1 VPFNISCGSCYFCSR
16 GLLSNCHN
24 VNPNATA
31 VGGIYGYSH
40 TCGGYDG
47 GQAEYVRV
55 PFADVGPTLIPDWM
69 DDEDAVLLTDAVAT
83 GYFGAQ
89 LGDIGE
95 GDTVVVLG
103 AGPVGLF
110 AARSAWFMGAARVVV
125 VDQLEYRLEKAR
137 TFAYA
142 ETVNFAEVDDVV
154 VQLKRTTSG
163 LGADVVIDAVGA
175 EADGNLIQ
183 HVTGA
188 KLKLQ
193 GGSPMALNWAI
204 DGVRK
209 GGTVS
214 VMGAYGPIF
223 SAVRFGD
230 AVNKGL
236 TLRMNQA
243 PVKRQWPR
251 LFEHVRA
258 GYLTPSDIV
267 TYASRSSTSPTATTS
282 SPPSSTTA
290 SRCSSSREKADRSIM
305 SEQIPVYTAAAP
317 PVPSPAELRAR
328 IPGWGVD
335 LDPAD
340 RPAYPRER
348 PEETGA
354 HWALPERQPETSP
367 RERSVEH
374 EMLPPVFGTTHRC
387 TVCRAPSGDSPT
399 AAAARPAP
407 PTGCCSSPPTGWTRS
422 RATCAPSP
430 RPGRTTRSPR
440 PGCGPSSRRA
450 DSRRA
455 GTAAGPTRGTGG
467 RTRSS
472 SPARGCWEARQR
484 CSACA
489 GWCVG
494 AVADTPAR
502 SSAGHALSWRA
513 SRAYSSSSARYRS
526 RARFGSQATSKELRA
541 SCTSCSRDRS
551 AASAR
556 RT

>member
-1 VPFNISCGSCYFCSR
+1 MVYRGPYKVRVEEKDVPAIEHPNDAIVRVALAAICGSDLHLYHGMMPDTRVGTTFGHEFIGVVEQVGPSVERLKVGDRVMVPFNISCGSCYFCSR

-31 VGGIYGYSH
+31 VGGIYAYSH

-193 GGSPMALNWAI
+193 GGSPVALNWAI

-209 GGTVS
+209 GGHRLGHGGLRPDLQRREVRRRREQGADPADEPGTCQATVAAALRARAGRLPHAERHRHLR
-214 VMGAYGPIF
+214 VPLEHIADGYHIF
-223 SAVRFGD
+223 SAKLDDCIKVL
-230 AVNKGL
+230 V
-236 TLRMNQA
+236 
-243 PVKRQWPR
+243 
-251 LFEHVRA
+251 E
-258 GYLTPSDIV
+258 
-267 TYASRSSTSPTATTS
+267 
-282 SPPSSTTA
+282 
-290 SRCSSSREKADRSIM
+290 
-305 SEQIPVYTAAAP
+305 
-317 PVPSPAELRAR
+317 
-328 IPGWGVD
+328 PGEG
-335 LDPAD
+335 
-340 RPAYPRER
+340 
-348 PEETGA
+348 
-354 HWALPERQPETSP
+354 
-367 RERSVEH
+367 
-374 EMLPPVFGTTHRC
+374 
-387 TVCRAPSGDSPT
+387 
-399 AAAARPAP
+399 
-407 PTGCCSSPPTGWTRS
+407 
-422 RATCAPSP
+422 
-430 RPGRTTRSPR
+430 
-440 PGCGPSSRRA
+440 
-450 DSRRA
+450 
-455 GTAAGPTRGTGG
+455 
-467 RTRSS
+467 
-472 SPARGCWEARQR
+472 
-484 CSACA
+484 
-489 GWCVG
+489 
-494 AVADTPAR
+494 
-502 SSAGHALSWRA
+502 
-513 SRAYSSSSARYRS
+513 
-526 RARFGSQATSKELRA
+526 
-541 SCTSCSRDRS
+541 
-551 AASAR
+551 
-556 RT
+556 